1 MRALLALALLA
12 LPALAAEERFTPEQ
26 LEARFYY
33 DLGPKEVDTAAYP
46 AKQRENYRAF
56 SAACS
61 QCHTLARPLNAPYV
75 TREDW
80 KRYVKRMHAKTKARA
95 GASIGK
101 ADAEAAIEFLAYDA
115 QIRKVRGKAAFEAEA
130 AKLKALFAEVRAER
144 SRLQIE
150 TDRRKARGAE

>member
-12 LPALAAEERFTPEQ
+12 LPALAAEERFTPER

-46 AKQRENYRAF
+46 PKQRENYRAF
-56 SAACS
+56 AAACS

-75 TREDW
+75 SREDW
-80 KRYVKRMHAKTKARA
+80 KRYVKRMHAKTKERA

-101 ADAEAAIEFLAYDA
+101 ADAEAAVVFLAYDA
-115 QIRKVRGKAAFEAEA
+115 QIRKVKGRAAFEAKTAE
-130 AKLKALFAEVRAER
+130 LKALFAEVRAER

-150 TDRRKARGAE
+150 ADRRKARGAP